1 MSVDPLPKG
10 IRPALTPD
18 TLQQIQQISYILII
32 NLTGYHIP
40 VTIETKVNLASK

>member
-18 TLQQIQQISYILII
+18 TLQQRQQIFLILII
-32 NLTGYHIP
+32 NLTGYYIP
-40 VTIETKVNLASK
+40 VTTETKVNLALK